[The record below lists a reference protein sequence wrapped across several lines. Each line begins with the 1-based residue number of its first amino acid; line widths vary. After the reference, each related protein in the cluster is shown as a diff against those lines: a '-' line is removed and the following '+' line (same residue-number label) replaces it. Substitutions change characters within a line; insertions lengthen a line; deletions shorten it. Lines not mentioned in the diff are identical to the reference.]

1 MHRTLCGT
9 AQCRLNDRSTR
20 AFRRAHN
27 EVATDLPSE
36 ACCGPVSSTRSRSMT
51 TAARKSGSTNR
62 SARHGPG
69 LVVCRVWP
77 AVARHCWSS
86 SLRRSPRSRSC
97 GFSSPGRATR
107 CSRACDRPGSVHAGV
122 GDPRQH
128 DGPASRPVWHMP
140 AFTHNFT
147 RTGWFGDE
155 VLWLASDADQVF
167 RSLTELVWTAFP
179 AYPPLKDSSTKSW
192 RHRLGVARP
201 MPKGW
206 SIPVRS
212 PPARRRAV
220 DDRGAEP
227 AGIASAG
234 TL

>member
-1 MHRTLCGT
+1 MDKLGLVATAGVIPGSGGRDASRSVNGRAARRLQDMHRTLCGT

-128 DGPASRPVWHMP
+128 DGPASRPVWHI
-140 AFTHNFT
+140 
-147 RTGWFGDE
+147 
-155 VLWLASDADQVF
+155 
-167 RSLTELVWTAFP
+167 
-179 AYPPLKDSSTKSW
+179 
-192 RHRLGVARP
+192 ARVHAQLHAH
-201 MPKGW
+201 W
-206 SIPVRS
+206 VVR
-212 PPARRRAV
+212 R
-220 DDRGAEP
+220 
-227 AGIASAG
+227 
-234 TL
+234 